1 MDLKGKTTKI
11 EMKLGKS
18 TKSTG
23 NRDLFEKKYETGLF
37 SNSNVVQ
44 GIDQVPNGRT

>member
-23 NRDLFEKKYETGLF
+23 NRDLFEKKIRNWLVF
-37 SNSNVVQ
+37 
-44 GIDQVPNGRT
+44 